1 MKDINVN
8 CVIKF
13 NKFYIIYFIMSNIEC
28 FNNVL
33 RDFVNELI
41 NIFPKYEETL
51 RKNYNDL
58 LGATEQLSE
67 MTYVQEY
74 IDSVSSYILQI
85 TESDDSIFNENDKLY
100 FLRELNFSEL
110 WKEDMSDNTKTQI
123 FNYLKTLYV
132 IGGKVLNTS
141 DNLNDILH
149 GFKNDE
155 SIDLENLDDESKKI
169 LNVLESMSE
178 NTFGD
183 EDKVK
188 QYEDALSGSSIGKLA
203 SELANDINID
213 ESKLKECNSPGDVFK
228 SLIGNNFMGIV
239 ESVGEKIQKKM
250 DDGELN
256 ERNLIEDAQSLM
268 SMMTGGESLGNLFS
282 MFQGSQSS
290 NKSSKKTS
298 SNTSRKDKQR
308 DRLRKKLE
316 MRKKNKEI

>member
-1 MKDINVN
+1 
-8 CVIKF
+8 
-13 NKFYIIYFIMSNIEC
+13 MSNIEC